1 MRNVMMILVAIT
13 LTFAATM
20 IFVIVKFGGFNITNH
35 TDHYITTCNGEV
47 VNEYDNI
54 VTDRVDY
61 TISVNEGFNL
71 FKR

>member
-1 MRNVMMILVAIT
+1 MKNFMMVLVAIT

-20 IFVIVKFGGFNITNH
+20 IFVMVKFGGINVTNH
-35 TDHYITTCNGEV
+35 SDHYITTCNGEV
-47 VNEYDNI
+47 VSEYDNI

-61 TISVNEGFNL
+61 TISINEGFNL